1 MPFANIKQNAPADRI
16 ENHLSVVGAPLLFLR
31 VRQFKSKGLQS
42 LFLLRLHLAITVH
55 IVEHV
60 PLMDMGCGLVQMERP
75 INDVDVFT
83 ETALQLHHK
92 FPDNFQ
98 QHLRGNGV
106 LHGSDLVDGFLRAE
120 AFVCQQIIHAPVTLR
135 VAAFCVPLMLPVK
148 VIRVAV
154 QIKGSFHI
162 RKGHLAVL
170 LGRIGRA
177 PETIPIDVLRNSFP
191 VNVVGVIGIKGPV
204 IVR

>member
-1 MPFANIKQNAPADRI
+1 
-16 ENHLSVVGAPLLFLR
+16 
-31 VRQFKSKGLQS
+31 
-42 LFLLRLHLAITVH
+42 
-55 IVEHV
+55 
-60 PLMDMGCGLVQMERP
+60 MDMGRGLVQMERP
-75 INDVDVFT
+75 VNNMDVFP
-83 ETALQLHHK
+83 EAAFQFHHK
-92 FPDNFQ
+92 FPDDFQ
-98 QHLRGNGV
+98 KHIRGNGI
-106 LHGSDLVDGFLRAE
+106 LHCADLVDGFLRAE
-120 AFVCQQIIHAPVTLR
+120 AFVRQKIIHTPVTLR
-135 VAAFCVPLMLPVK
+135 VAAFCVPLMLPIK
-148 VIRVAV
+148 IIRIAV